1 MPHGLCHLATVFG
14 TGASLVAA
22 GGGQLQTAEDDGG
35 SAAVVTAHNP
45 GDGVGIVA
53 LNADAGDARS

>member
-1 MPHGLCHLATVFG
+1 M
-14 TGASLVAA
+14 AA
-22 GGGQLQTAEDDGG
+22 GSGQLQTAEDDGG

-53 LNADAGDARS
+53 LYADAGDARS